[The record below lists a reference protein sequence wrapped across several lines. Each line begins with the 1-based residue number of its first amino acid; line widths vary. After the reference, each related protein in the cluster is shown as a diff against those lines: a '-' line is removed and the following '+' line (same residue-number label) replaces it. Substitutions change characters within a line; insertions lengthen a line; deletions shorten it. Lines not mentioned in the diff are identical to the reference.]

1 MWRWGERL
9 RRSEDSTRGYFPVRG
24 WSVRGVTIYVKN
36 GQHHVCTNS
45 HQVTIA
51 TRERYFVFLCRT
63 HRVWR
68 TKVARSSQ
76 DHQRHNNYYAW
87 GKNPP
92 VPPNAGSGIQSFLRV
107 LNFYQVRS
115 EFIQKNPHKNDRFRF
130 KVMNSPIYSIQREV
144 LKEYEYLKSQI
155 CLLHCVFIILCCCFF
170 SFYISFFQITAKRTF
185 GLYNQ
190 LGFWWTV
197 CFHYVSYLPVMH
209 DKWL

>member
-1 MWRWGERL
+1 M
-9 RRSEDSTRGYFPVRG
+9 RGK
-24 WSVRGVTIYVKN
+24 T
-36 GQHHVCTNS
+36 
-45 HQVTIA
+45 
-51 TRERYFVFLCRT
+51 
-63 HRVWR
+63 
-68 TKVARSSQ
+68 
-76 DHQRHNNYYAW
+76 
-87 GKNPP
+87 P

-107 LNFYQVRS
+107 LNFYQLRG

-155 CLLHCVFIILCCCFF
+155 CLLHCVFIKLCCCFF
-170 SFYISFFQITAKRTF
+170 SFDISFFQITAKRTF

-209 DKWL
+209 DTFKAYYCLCYMSYCKGAEWNTLIKYCVSYLYYKRVKFSFWLSID